1 MDKLQ
6 AMEVFVRVVET
17 GAVTRAAESLGIPK
31 ATATT
36 LLQKLEAALGVKLL
50 NRTTRTL
57 SVTADGVAYYERCVS
72 ILAQV
77 RETEE
82 SLAKQHATP
91 RGRLRVD
98 VPTLMARS
106 VFVPALPQFFE
117 RYPQIELALASNERR
132 ADLIEEGIDCAV
144 WSGEIE
150 ESSLVARRVGFLYF
164 ATCAAPSYIAAH
176 GQPRHPDDL
185 ARHRCIN
192 HFSPHS
198 GKTVDWVFS
207 KDGTRVQTSLHGNIA
222 LEDEN
227 SYVAAAEAG
236 LGIAQ
241 IPAFVLKEAM
251 ERGTLELVLGDWFP
265 DPSPLYVVYPQ
276 NRHLSNKVRV
286 FVDWVA
292 ELLREHDGIQ
302 LRSSL

>member
-6 AMEVFVRVVET
+6 AMEVFTRVVET
-17 GAVTRAAESLGIPK
+17 GGITRAADSLRLPK
-31 ATATT
+31 ATAAT
-36 LLQKLEAALGVKLL
+36 LIQKLEATLGVRLL
-50 NRTTRTL
+50 NRTTRHV
-57 SVTADGVAYYERCVS
+57 SVTPDGAAYYERCIA
-72 ILAQV
+72 ILAEV

-91 RGRLRVD
+91 RGRIRVD

-106 VFVPALPQFFE
+106 VFVPALPQFFA
-117 RYPQIELALASNERR
+117 RYPDIDLALACNERR
-132 ADLIEEGIDCAV
+132 ADLLEEGIDCAV

-164 ATCAAPSYIAAH
+164 ATCAAPSYLAAH
-176 GQPRHPDDL
+176 GQPAHPDDL
-185 ARHRCIN
+185 IRHRCIN
-192 HFSPHS
+192 HFSPRS

-207 KDGTRVQTSLHGNIA
+207 KDGARVQTSLRGNIA

-251 ERGTLELVLGDWFP
+251 ERGALELVLADWFP
-265 DPSPLYVVYPQ
+265 EPSPLYVVYPQ